1 MVLPSS
7 LPVAEDKMLQRE
19 SMSGKPLRILM
30 ITPFFSPNIGGVET
44 HLDDLCKYLRKRGH
58 NVFVITYQPLTTKA
72 RALKFEKE
80 HNLEIQRIGWFGYNL
95 FHRLEPYPLL
105 EFIYLTPMLLVYS
118 LLFLFRYGNKVDVIH
133 AHGLNAA
140 LVAKVLAG
148 LFGKRA
154 VVSIHAIYDL
164 PKRPVLARLMRVT
177 LFSFDV
183 VLTLAVRSKMEL
195 IGIGVDRGRI
205 RVFTYWVDQDVFRP
219 MNKMECKQK
228 LGLEERF
235 VVLFVGRFLEIKG
248 VKVLI
253 KVARRFADVKDVLF
267 MFVGDG
273 PLADEV
279 RAASDDSGNIIYV
292 GKVENKELRV
302 HYNVADVVVVP
313 SLYEEGFGRVI
324 LEALSCGTPVVAS
337 NRGGIPEALDDSVGI
352 LVEPEVDEITQTI
365 ESLYE
370 HPKKLT
376 NLRRNCRVYAENR
389 FSEGNAKAI
398 ENAYR
403 R

>member
-1 MVLPSS
+1 M
-7 LPVAEDKMLQRE
+7 AEDKMLHRE
-19 SMSGKPLRILM
+19 SMNGKPLRILM

-44 HLDDLCKYLRKRGH
+44 HLNDLCEYLRKKGH
-58 NVFVITYQPLTTKA
+58 TIFVITYQPLTTKA
-72 RALKFEKE
+72 KALKFEKGQ
-80 HNLEIQRIGWFGYNL
+80 NLEIQRIRWFGYNL
-95 FHRLEPYPLL
+95 FHSLEPYPLL
-105 EFIYLTPMLLVYS
+105 EFIYLTPMLLAYS
-118 LLFLFRYGNKVDVIH
+118 LSFLLRCGNKVDIIH

-140 LVAKVLAG
+140 FVAKVLAG
-148 LFGKRA
+148 LFRKRA

-164 PKRPVLARLMRVT
+164 PRRPMLARLLRVT

-195 IGIGVDRGRI
+195 IRIGLDSSRI

-219 MNKMECKQK
+219 MNKMECKKK
-228 LGLEERF
+228 LGLEYRF

-253 KVARRFADVKDVLF
+253 EAAKRLADVKNVLF

-279 RAASDDSGNIIYV
+279 RAATADSRNITYA
-292 GKVENKELRV
+292 GKVENKELTV
-302 HYNVADVVVVP
+302 YYNVADVVVAP

-337 NRGGIPEALDDSVGI
+337 NRGGIPEALNDSVGI
-352 LVEPEVDEITQTI
+352 LIEPEADEIKQTI
-365 ESLYE
+365 KSLYE
-370 HPKKLT
+370 RSEKLG
-376 NLRRNCRVYAENR
+376 NLRRNCRVYAEKR
-389 FSEGNAKAI
+389 FGENNAKSI
-398 ENAYR
+398 ENAYWR
-403 R
+403 